1 MGLRTILGLKKPKD
15 ASYLNESYSQ
25 EGEDNILNRIFEHQK
40 DGFFIDVGAHHP
52 IRFSNTYK
60 FYKIGWRGI
69 NIDAMPGSME
79 AFKNKRPEDINLEIP
94 VSDVETDSRFYMFNE
109 PALNTFSEE
118 NAREVERNNSAY
130 KMEKVVTIS
139 TKRLDSI
146 LDQYLPAA
154 QQISF
159 LSIDAE
165 GYDYKILL
173 SNNWQKYH
181 PEVVLIESE
190 MALSELAASDI
201 NKLMLKNG
209 YEFYAK
215 TVKTYFFKSIGK

>member
-1 MGLRTILGLKKPKD
+1 V
-15 ASYLNESYSQ
+15 
-25 EGEDNILNRIFEHQK
+25 
-40 DGFFIDVGAHHP
+40 DVGAHHP
-52 IRFSNTYK
+52 VRFSNTYK

>member
-79 AFKNKRPEDINLEIP
+79 AFKTIRPEDVNLEVP
-94 VSDVETDSRFYMFNE
+94 VSDVEEDAKFYIFNE
-109 PALNTFSEE
+109 PAINTFSEQ
-118 NAREVERNNSAY
+118 NARELTETTSY
-130 KMEKVVTIS
+130 KIEKVVTIH
-139 TKRLDSI
+139 TKRLDTL
-146 LDQYLPAA
+146 LDQYLPAR
-154 QQISF
+154 QSINF
-159 LSIDAE
+159 MSIDAE
-165 GYDYKILL
+165 GYDHKILL
-173 SNNWQKYH
+173 SNNWEKYR
-181 PEVVLIESE
+181 PKIVLIESE
-190 MALSELAASDI
+190 LD
-201 NKLMLKNG
+201 LKYLDQSPIYQFMQANQ

-215 TVKTYFFKSIGK
+215 TVKTYFYKDIRTQ

>member
-1 MGLRTILGLKKPKD
+1 MGLRTILGLKKSKD
-15 ASYLNESYSQ
+15 LVYLNESYSQ
-25 EGEDNILNRIFEHQK
+25 EGEDNILNRIFENHTN
-40 DGFFIDVGAHHP
+40 GFFVDVGAHHP
-52 IRFSNTYK
+52 MRFSNTYK
-60 FYKIGWRGI
+60 FYKLGWRGI

-79 AFKNKRPEDINLEIP
+79 AFKIKRPEDINLEIP
-94 VSDVETDSRFYMFNE
+94 VADVEADSQFYIFNE

-118 NAREVERNNSAY
+118 TAKEVERTNSTY
-130 KMEKVVTIS
+130 KIEKVVTIS
-139 TKRLDSI
+139 TKRLDTI
-146 LDQYLPAA
+146 LDQYLPAG

-173 SNNWQKYH
+173 SNNWQKYR

-190 MALSELAASDI
+190 MALKDLAGSDI
-201 NKLMLKNG
+201 NKLMQKEG

-215 TVKTYFFKSIGK
+215 TVKTYFYKSTQK